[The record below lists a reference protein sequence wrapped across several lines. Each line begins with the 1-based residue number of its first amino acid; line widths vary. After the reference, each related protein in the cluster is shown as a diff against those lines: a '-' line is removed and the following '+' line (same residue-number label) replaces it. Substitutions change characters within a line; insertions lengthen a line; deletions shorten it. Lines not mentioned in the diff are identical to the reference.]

1 MLYLRKNKLQVPRH
15 RSHVKFWNTNLTY
28 CDIYVTYIAY
38 QQLQIISI
46 FSTTSENNK
55 HHLISDDV
63 VSRHQLIWGNGNA
76 TLTVFTY
83 PSIFLWHGLG
93 LLPFHLKSQPVLSGV
108 LQLPITGLVLSLHLL
123 LHLKYWMLTNME
135 FPQTSKT
142 VKCSWPVLRT
152 ADTHAR
158 VSDGEDLSPVG
169 NSGSTYPCANSLN
182 SRKSNLPL

>member
-93 LLPFHLKSQPVLSGV
+93 LLSFHLKSQPVLSGDRLFCSCLAQV
-108 LQLPITGLVLSLHLL
+108 WFCLFICCYTSNIGCLQI
-123 LHLKYWMLTNME
+123 W
-135 FPQTSKT
+135 
-142 VKCSWPVLRT
+142 
-152 ADTHAR
+152 
-158 VSDGEDLSPVG
+158 
-169 NSGSTYPCANSLN
+169 NSL
-182 SRKSNLPL
+182 KLVKQ